1 MARARNIK
9 PGFFKNELLGQAD
22 PLLSLLF
29 VGLWTLA
36 DRRGVLE
43 DRPLRIKAELFPYRD
58 VTDISGYLTEL
69 ERLGFLERFTA
80 KGVAL
85 IHIQNFTKHQ
95 SPHPTEKPNEFPGV
109 EQKDEQKQAVERLPV
124 ITPLH
129 NGTVHV
135 AAALN
140 PYSLNPE
147 SLLTDSLIPSS
158 LKPDSK
164 PLHPAKPVAPTNEV
178 WAGYSKAY
186 FNRYGTEPVRNAKVN
201 GILSNFIQRI
211 PADEAPHVAA
221 FYVGNN
227 SQFYVTKMHPVDLLL
242 ADAEKL
248 RTEWVT
254 RKQVTQTAAR
264 QADKTQAS
272 GDVWQRLI
280 DKQEA
285 INANA

>member
-1 MARARNIK
+1 MARSRNIK

-36 DRRGVLE
+36 DRRGILE

-58 VTDISGYLTEL
+58 VTDIAGYLTEL

-95 SPHPTEKPNEFPGV
+95 APHPTEKPNEFPSF
-109 EQKDEQKQAVERLPV
+109 EEKDEQKQVVEQLPV
-124 ITPLH
+124 ITPLS

-135 AAALN
+135 AATLI
-140 PYSLNPE
+140 PYSLKE
-147 SLLTDSLIPSS
+147 DSLLTDSLIPSS

-178 WAGYSKAY
+178 WAGYANAY
-186 FNRYGTEPVRNAKVN
+186 FNRYGTEPVRNGKVN
-201 GILSNFIQRI
+201 GILASFLKRI
-211 PADEAPHVAA
+211 PTDEASHIAA

-242 ADAEKL
+242 LDAEKL

-264 QADKTQAS
+264 QTDKTQAN

-280 DKQEA
+280 DKQGA
-285 INANA
+285 TNANA